1 MRAMAGLLALIS
13 ASDAVQT
20 RLGAREFRGTVPTL
34 KDRVAEHSIRVV
46 IAPCLFRTLGNA
58 LLRAGGRGVS

>member
-13 ASDAVQT
+13 ASNAVQT

-34 KDRVAEHSIRVV
+34 KDRVAEHFDPGGHR
-46 IAPCLFRTLGNA
+46 AGRPCLWNA
-58 LLRAGGRGVS
+58 RLRAGGRGVS